1 MFTLIGWQQNVNT
14 GGVLTEI
21 DALPDQH
28 VRVEDNNIIVP
39 RGMNALLGAFHCAAT
54 ATLAQLASPALRRTL
69 LLDIAP
75 INVGAEPLSP
85 PPFVN
90 KFYAPIALDE
100 DEALRALVAGGE
112 TAAERKVMLVWLG
125 DGPQSPVTGEIF
137 TVRATGST
145 TLTAYAW
152 TNVALTFTQT
162 LPAGRYAVVGMRAE
176 SAGCIAARLVFVGGT
191 WRPGC
196 IGSDSIA
203 DLSPDIFRHGA
214 LGVWGEFE
222 HTQPPTVDF
231 LSISADTSEVVY
243 LDLVKTA

>member
-1 MFTLIGWQQNVNT
+1 MFTLVGWQQNVNT

-21 DALPDQH
+21 AALADQH
-28 VRVEDNNIIVP
+28 VRVEGNNIIVP
-39 RGMNALLGAFHCAAT
+39 RGMNALLGAYHCAAS
-54 ATLAQLASPALRRTL
+54 ATLAQLSSPSLRRTV

-75 INVGAEPLSP
+75 IDIGTEPGSP
-85 PPFVN
+85 PGFLN
-90 KFYAPIALDE
+90 LFYSPIALDE

-112 TAAERKVMLVWLG
+112 AAAERKVVLAWLG
-125 DGPQSPVTGEIF
+125 DGPQSPAQGEFF

-162 LPAGRYAVVGMRAE
+162 LPAGRYAVVGMRAQ
-176 SAGCIAARLVFVGGT
+176 SNGCIAARLVFVGGV

-196 IGSDSIA
+196 IGSDAIS
-203 DLSPDIFRHGA
+203 DLSPELFRGGR

-231 LSISADTSEVVY
+231 LSVSADTSEIVY
-243 LDLVKTA
+243 LDIVKLS

>member
-21 DALPDQH
+21 DALADQH
-28 VRVEDNNIIVP
+28 IRVEDNNIIVP
-39 RGMNALLGAFHCAAT
+39 RGLNALLGAYHCAPT
-54 ATLAQLASPALRRTL
+54 ATLAQLSSPSLRRTV

-75 INVGAEPLSP
+75 IDVGTEPASP
-85 PPFVN
+85 PGFLN
-90 KFYAPIALDE
+90 LFYSPIALDE

-112 TAAERKVMLVWLG
+112 GAAERKVVLAWLG
-125 DGPQSPVTGEIF
+125 DGPQAAVQGEFF
-137 TVRATGST
+137 TIRATGNT

-162 LPAGRYAVVGMRAE
+162 LPAGRYAVVGMRAQ
-176 SAGCIAARLVFVGGT
+176 SAGCLAARLVFVGGV

-196 IGSDSIA
+196 IGADAISDI
-203 DLSPDIFRHGA
+203 SPDLFRGGR

-231 LSISADTSEVVY
+231 LSASADTSEVVY
-243 LDLVKTA
+243 LDIAKLS